1 MRAFYI
7 LDEHQFTYWKPLYVD
22 EIERIVNASDVN
34 EYLSEKIEDK
44 SFIDYDVLCNEMI
57 QSELLSDTNKAILR
71 QSVQAMNIGLY
82 DLTLVGVAVVFDG
95 AL

>member
-7 LDEHQFTYWKPLYVD
+7 LAEHQFTYWKPLYVD

-57 QSELLSDTNKAILR
+57 
-71 QSVQAMNIGLY
+71 
-82 DLTLVGVAVVFDG
+82 
-95 AL
+95 